1 MKQITTL
8 LLLCSLQAQ
17 RPCDHYHRGADC
29 FSHWE
34 LRSRSLKAEV
44 VLSPGQLEKHSIKRS
59 SAKTIKHD
67 LYQNEDLDPPT
78 GRKKRRKQFFSLG
91 IGFEVAESRSCFVL
105 STPSTAARLF
115 NIQFDPF
122 NQVQSNLDPL
132 FHFDCT
138 ELCTLKYQ
146 CHGFLYIAM
155 ITSFAPLKVY
165 NNKKSIIL
173 IQESDYILQNW

>member
-44 VLSPGQLEKHSIKRS
+44 VLSPGQLENHSIKRS
-59 SAKTIKHD
+59 SLKTIKHD

-78 GRKKRRKQFFSLG
+78 GRKIRRKKILSFG

-115 NIQFDPF
+115 QYSIRPL
-122 NQVQSNLDPL
+122 QSSPIKLL
-132 FHFDCT
+132 HF
-138 ELCTLKYQ
+138 
-146 CHGFLYIAM
+146 
-155 ITSFAPLKVY
+155 
-165 NNKKSIIL
+165 IL
-173 IQESDYILQNW
+173 IALNCALLNISSMAFCILL

>member
-17 RPCDHYHRGADC
+17 RPCDHHHRGADC
-29 FSHWE
+29 FSQWE

-44 VLSPGQLEKHSIKRS
+44 VLSPGQLENHSIKRS

-115 NIQFDPF
+115 QYSLRPL
-122 NQVQSNLDPL
+122 QSSPIKLRL
-132 FHFDCT
+132 LHF
-138 ELCTLKYQ
+138 
-146 CHGFLYIAM
+146 
-155 ITSFAPLKVY
+155 
-165 NNKKSIIL
+165 IL
-173 IQESDYILQNW
+173 IALNCALLNISSLAFCILL